1 MPYNPNHHDRRSIRL
16 KGYDYTSSDAYFL
29 TLCTHQ
35 RQCLFGHIV
44 DGVMH
49 LNDWGQIV
57 ERGWLAIPTHNP
69 HVVLDEFVVMP
80 NHIHGIVIIGD
91 DDGDGDDGRGEAF
104 APGSVGED
112 QKSLPQMLRPLRPQE
127 SPGSVEEDQKSLP
140 QMLRPLRPQ
149 ESPGSVEEDQKS
161 LPQML
166 RPYGLLG
173 SVGNDQKLLPQMLRP
188 QESPGSASPLRPNG
202 TQPGSIGAI
211 VQTFKSHTTR
221 KINRITQSKGKTLWQ
236 RNYYEHIVRNQE
248 SLQKIRSY
256 IQMNPRSWASDQ
268 LHPTP

>member
-49 LNDWGQIV
+49 LNDCGQIV

-104 APGSVGED
+104 APGSVG
-112 QKSLPQMLRPLRPQE
+112 
-127 SPGSVEEDQKSLP
+127 EDQKSLP

-248 SLQKIRSY
+248 FLQQIRSY